1 MKPNRLSMKKHTLRF
16 AVILSALV
24 LAGCAST
31 QSTTSSTSAS
41 SASSTVSTV
50 STSEESGAD
59 ETDST
64 GGAMNGTIG
73 SVIEANLSFKNKDFY
88 IDYSTED
95 TVKID
100 LSAPKEA
107 DGVKV
112 SGSTVT
118 ITEAGTYVL
127 SGTLTDGQI
136 IIDVGDEDD
145 VRLVLENAS
154 ITCTTTAPIYAK
166 NADKVIISLPE
177 NTESTVTDTVTG
189 TDGNDALTAAI
200 FAKCDLSVN
209 GTGTLNVNANANDG
223 ITSEDKLKIT
233 GGVLNITSA
242 DDGLVGKDAVLI
254 KDGTVH
260 ITASGNG
267 IKSTKS
273 EADQGYVYIGGGTAN
288 ITAEQDGIQAETS
301 VLISAGEVNVTA
313 GGGAN
318 GEQKTGNAMFGG
330 AQSTTTDETLST
342 KGIKAEAALDITGG
356 TVTVDSADDSLHSND
371 SMTVSGG
378 GITVKS
384 GDDGLHADNTLT
396 IEDGTIVVEESCEG
410 LEAIDLTINGGTIDV
425 TASDDGLNAAGSSV
439 DGGFGTAGADT
450 LTVNGGTLTVNASG
464 DGLDS
469 NGALT
474 INGGTVYV
482 SGPTGDGNGT
492 FDCDGV
498 FTINGGVVLGT
509 GSSGM
514 LKTPTTDSK
523 QNTISVSCTGSAGD
537 TVEVKGADGNTL
549 VSAVAPKSFT
559 NVTFSTLDITEGETY
574 TVYVNGTEAA
584 SETCSGVVS
593 GATGMGSFGGGP
605 GNMGGRAPNGGMGG
619 QMPNGNSDGTTPPE
633 MPSGDSG
640 ITPPNG
646 NGGTPP
652 QMPGNTSD
660 T

>member
-1 MKPNRLSMKKHTLRF
+1 MKPNRLSTKKHTLRF
-16 AVILSALV
+16 AVILSALI

-127 SGTLTDGQI
+127 SGTLTDGQV
-136 IIDVGDEDD
+136 IIDAGDEDD

-189 TDGNDALTAAI
+189 TD
-200 FAKCDLSVN
+200 
-209 GTGTLNVNANANDG
+209 ANANDG
-223 ITSEDKLKIT
+223 IMSEDKLKIT
-233 GGVLNITSA
+233 GGVLNNTSA

-559 NVTFSTLDITEGETY
+559 NVTFSTPDITEGETY
-574 TVYVNGTEAA
+574 TAYVNGTEAA

-605 GNMGGRAPNGGMGG
+605 GNMGGQAPNGGMGG

>member
-1 MKPNRLSMKKHTLRF
+1 MKPNRLSMKKHTLCF
-16 AVILSALV
+16 AVILSALI

-136 IIDVGDEDD
+136 IIDAGDEDD

-177 NTESTVTDTVTG
+177 NTESTVTDTVIG

-200 FAKCDLSVN
+200 FAKCDFSVN

-233 GGVLNITSA
+233 GGILNITSA
-242 DDGLVGKDAVLI
+242 DDGLVGKGAVRI

-267 IKSTKS
+267 IKSTNPRPIKAMS
-273 EADQGYVYIGGGTAN
+273 
-288 ITAEQDGIQAETS
+288 
-301 VLISAGEVNVTA
+301 ISAG
-313 GGGAN
+313 
-318 GEQKTGNAMFGG
+318 
-330 AQSTTTDETLST
+330 
-342 KGIKAEAALDITGG
+342 AL
-356 TVTVDSADDSLHSND
+356 
-371 SMTVSGG
+371 
-378 GITVKS
+378 
-384 GDDGLHADNTLT
+384 
-396 IEDGTIVVEESCEG
+396 
-410 LEAIDLTINGGTIDV
+410 
-425 TASDDGLNAAGSSV
+425 
-439 DGGFGTAGADT
+439 
-450 LTVNGGTLTVNASG
+450 
-464 DGLDS
+464 
-469 NGALT
+469 
-474 INGGTVYV
+474 
-482 SGPTGDGNGT
+482 
-492 FDCDGV
+492 
-498 FTINGGVVLGT
+498 
-509 GSSGM
+509 
-514 LKTPTTDSK
+514 
-523 QNTISVSCTGSAGD
+523 
-537 TVEVKGADGNTL
+537 
-549 VSAVAPKSFT
+549 
-559 NVTFSTLDITEGETY
+559 
-574 TVYVNGTEAA
+574 
-584 SETCSGVVS
+584 
-593 GATGMGSFGGGP
+593 
-605 GNMGGRAPNGGMGG
+605 
-619 QMPNGNSDGTTPPE
+619 
-633 MPSGDSG
+633 
-640 ITPPNG
+640 
-646 NGGTPP
+646 
-652 QMPGNTSD
+652 
-660 T
+660 

>member
-16 AVILSALV
+16 AVILSALI

-41 SASSTVSTV
+41 SASSTVST
-50 STSEESGAD
+50 EESGAD

-127 SGTLTDGQI
+127 SGTLTDGQV
-136 IIDVGDEDD
+136 IIDAGDEDD

-233 GGVLNITSA
+233 GGILNITSA
-242 DDGLVGKDAVLI
+242 DDGLVGKGAVRI

-273 EADQGYVYIGGGTAN
+273 EADKGYVYIGGGTVN

-356 TVTVDSADDSLHSND
+356 TVTVDSADD
-371 SMTVSGG
+371 
-378 GITVKS
+378 
-384 GDDGLHADNTLT
+384 GLHADNTLT

-425 TASDDGLNAAGSSV
+425 TASDDGLNATGSAV

-559 NVTFSTLDITEGETY
+559 NVTFSTPDITEGETY

-584 SETCSGVVS
+584 SETCSGVVR

-605 GNMGGRAPNGGMGG
+605 GNCVK
-619 QMPNGNSDGTTPPE
+619 
-633 MPSGDSG
+633 
-640 ITPPNG
+640 I
-646 NGGTPP
+646 
-652 QMPGNTSD
+652 
-660 T
+660 

>member
-1 MKPNRLSMKKHTLRF
+1 MKPNRLSTKKHTLRF
-16 AVILSALV
+16 AVILSALI

-112 SGSTVT
+112 SGSMVT

-136 IIDVGDEDD
+136 IIDAGDEDD

-189 TDGNDALTAAI
+189 TDGNDELTAAI

-273 EADQGYVYIGGGTAN
+273 EADKGYVYIGGGTVN

-313 GGGAN
+313 GGAN

-356 TVTVDSADDSLHSND
+356 TVTVDSADDSLHSSD

-514 LKTPTTDSK
+514 LKTPTADSK

-559 NVTFSTLDITEGETY
+559 NVTFSTPDITEGETY
-574 TVYVNGTEAA
+574 TVYVNGTETA

-605 GNMGGRAPNGGMGG
+605 GNMGGRTPNGGMGG
-619 QMPNGNSDGTTPPE
+619 QM
-633 MPSGDSG
+633 
-640 ITPPNG
+640 PNG

>member
-1 MKPNRLSMKKHTLRF
+1 MKPNCLSTKKHTLRF

-24 LAGCAST
+24 LTGCAST

-136 IIDVGDEDD
+136 IIDAGDEDD

-273 EADQGYVYIGGGTAN
+273 EADKGYVYIGGGTVN

-301 VLISAGEVNVTA
+301 VLISAGEVKVTT
-313 GGGAN
+313 GGGSAN

-330 AQSTTTDETLST
+330 AQSTTTDETLSA

-371 SMTVSGG
+371 SMTVSGA

-474 INGGTVYV
+474 INSGTVYV

-514 LKTPTTDSK
+514 LKNPTTDSK

-549 VSAVAPKSFT
+549 VSAVAPKNFT
-559 NVTFSTLDITEGETY
+559 NVMFSTPDITEGETY

-605 GNMGGRAPNGGMGG
+605 GNMGGQAPNDGMGG
-619 QMPNGNSDGTTPPE
+619 QM
-633 MPSGDSG
+633 
-640 ITPPNG
+640 PNG

>member
-1 MKPNRLSMKKHTLRF
+1 MKPNRLSTKKHTLRF
-16 AVILSALV
+16 AVILSALI

-31 QSTTSSTSAS
+31 QSTTSSTSVS
-41 SASSTVSTV
+41 SASSTVSTA

-118 ITEAGTYVL
+118 ITEAGMYVL
-127 SGTLTDGQI
+127 SGTLTDGQV
-136 IIDVGDEDD
+136 IIDAGDEDD

-177 NTESTVTDTVTG
+177 NTESTVTDTITG
-189 TDGNDALTAAI
+189 TDGDDELTAAV

-209 GTGTLNVNANANDG
+209 GTGVLNVNSNANDG

-242 DDGLVGKDAVLI
+242 DDGLIGKDAVLI

-273 EADQGYVYIGGGTAN
+273 EADKGYVYIGGGTVN
-288 ITAEQDGIQAETS
+288 ITAEQDGIQAETG

-313 GGGAN
+313 GGGSAN

-330 AQSTTTDETLST
+330 AQNTTADETLST
-342 KGIKAEAALDITGG
+342 KGIKAEAALDIT
-356 TVTVDSADDSLHSND
+356 
-371 SMTVSGG
+371 
-378 GITVKS
+378 
-384 GDDGLHADNTLT
+384 
-396 IEDGTIVVEESCEG
+396 
-410 LEAIDLTINGGTIDV
+410 
-425 TASDDGLNAAGSSV
+425 
-439 DGGFGTAGADT
+439 
-450 LTVNGGTLTVNASG
+450 GGTLTVNASG

-549 VSAVAPKSFT
+549 VSAVAPKNFT
-559 NVTFSTLDITEGETY
+559 NVTFSTPDITEGETY

-584 SETCSGVVS
+584 NETCSGVVS

-605 GNMGGRAPNGGMGG
+605 GNMGGQAPNGGMGG

-640 ITPPNG
+640 MTPPNG

>member
-1 MKPNRLSMKKHTLRF
+1 MKPNRLSTKRHTLRF

-24 LAGCAST
+24 LTGCAST

-100 LSAPKEA
+100 LSVPKEA

-127 SGTLTDGQI
+127 SGTLTDGQV
-136 IIDVGDEDD
+136 IIDAGDEDD

-177 NTESTVTDTVTG
+177 NTESSVTDTVTG
-189 TDGNDALTAAI
+189 TDGNDELTAAI

-260 ITASGNG
+260 ITASGTG

-273 EADQGYVYIGGGTAN
+273 EADKGYVYIGGGTVN

-342 KGIKAEAALDITGG
+342 
-356 TVTVDSADDSLHSND
+356 
-371 SMTVSGG
+371 
-378 GITVKS
+378 
-384 GDDGLHADNTLT
+384 
-396 IEDGTIVVEESCEG
+396 
-410 LEAIDLTINGGTIDV
+410 
-425 TASDDGLNAAGSSV
+425 
-439 DGGFGTAGADT
+439 
-450 LTVNGGTLTVNASG
+450 
-464 DGLDS
+464 
-469 NGALT
+469 
-474 INGGTVYV
+474 
-482 SGPTGDGNGT
+482 
-492 FDCDGV
+492 
-498 FTINGGVVLGT
+498 
-509 GSSGM
+509 
-514 LKTPTTDSK
+514 
-523 QNTISVSCTGSAGD
+523 
-537 TVEVKGADGNTL
+537 
-549 VSAVAPKSFT
+549 
-559 NVTFSTLDITEGETY
+559 
-574 TVYVNGTEAA
+574 
-584 SETCSGVVS
+584 
-593 GATGMGSFGGGP
+593 
-605 GNMGGRAPNGGMGG
+605 
-619 QMPNGNSDGTTPPE
+619 
-633 MPSGDSG
+633 
-640 ITPPNG
+640 
-646 NGGTPP
+646 
-652 QMPGNTSD
+652 
-660 T
+660 

>member
-1 MKPNRLSMKKHTLRF
+1 MKPNCLSTKKHTTLRF
-16 AVILSALV
+16 AVILSALI

-41 SASSTVSTV
+41 SASSTVST
-50 STSEESGAD
+50 EESGAD

-88 IDYSTED
+88 IDYGTED

-260 ITASGNG
+260 ITASGIG

-273 EADQGYVYIGGGTAN
+273 EADKGYVYIGGGTVN

-384 GDDGLHADNTLT
+384 GDDGL
-396 IEDGTIVVEESCEG
+396 
-410 LEAIDLTINGGTIDV
+410 
-425 TASDDGLNAAGSSV
+425 NAAGSSV

-514 LKTPTTDSK
+514 LKTPTTDSE

-549 VSAVAPKSFT
+549 VSAVAPKNFT
-559 NVTFSTLDITEGETY
+559 NVMFSTPDITEGETY

-605 GNMGGRAPNGGMGG
+605 GNMGGQAPNGGMGG
-619 QMPNGNSDGTTPPE
+619 QM
-633 MPSGDSG
+633 
-640 ITPPNG
+640 PNG

>member
-1 MKPNRLSMKKHTLRF
+1 M
-16 AVILSALV
+16 
-24 LAGCAST
+24 
-31 QSTTSSTSAS
+31 
-41 SASSTVSTV
+41 
-50 STSEESGAD
+50 
-59 ETDST
+59 
-64 GGAMNGTIG
+64 
-73 SVIEANLSFKNKDFY
+73 
-88 IDYSTED
+88 
-95 TVKID
+95 
-100 LSAPKEA
+100 
-107 DGVKV
+107 
-112 SGSTVT
+112 
-118 ITEAGTYVL
+118 
-127 SGTLTDGQI
+127 
-136 IIDVGDEDD
+136 
-145 VRLVLENAS
+145 
-154 ITCTTTAPIYAK
+154 
-166 NADKVIISLPE
+166 
-177 NTESTVTDTVTG
+177 
-189 TDGNDALTAAI
+189 
-200 FAKCDLSVN
+200 
-209 GTGTLNVNANANDG
+209 
-223 ITSEDKLKIT
+223 
-233 GGVLNITSA
+233 
-242 DDGLVGKDAVLI
+242 
-254 KDGTVH
+254 
-260 ITASGNG
+260 
-267 IKSTKS
+267 
-273 EADQGYVYIGGGTAN
+273 N

-313 GGGAN
+313 GGGTN

-356 TVTVDSADDSLHSND
+356 TVTIDSADDSLHSND

-384 GDDGLHADNTLT
+384 SDDGLHADNTLT

-425 TASDDGLNAAGSSV
+425 TASDDGLNAAGSAV

-482 SGPTGDGNGT
+482 SGPIGDGNGT

-549 VSAVAPKSFT
+549 VSAVAPKNFT
-559 NVTFSTLDITEGETY
+559 NVMFSTPDITEGETY

-605 GNMGGRAPNGGMGG
+605 GNMGGQAPNDGMGG
-619 QMPNGNSDGTTPPE
+619 QM
-633 MPSGDSG
+633 
-640 ITPPNG
+640 PNG

>member
-1 MKPNRLSMKKHTLRF
+1 MKPNRLSTKKHTLRF
-16 AVILSALV
+16 AVILSALI

-31 QSTTSSTSAS
+31 QSTTSSTSVS
-41 SASSTVSTV
+41 SASSTVSTA

-118 ITEAGTYVL
+118 ITEAGMYVL
-127 SGTLTDGQI
+127 SGTLTDGQV
-136 IIDVGDEDD
+136 IIDAGDEDD

-177 NTESTVTDTVTG
+177 NTESTVTDTITG
-189 TDGNDALTAAI
+189 TDGDDELTAAV

-209 GTGTLNVNANANDG
+209 GTGVLNVNSNANDG

-242 DDGLVGKDAVLI
+242 DDGLIGKDAVLI

-273 EADQGYVYIGGGTAN
+273 EADKGYVYIGGGTVN
-288 ITAEQDGIQAETS
+288 ITAEQDGIQAETG

-313 GGGAN
+313 GGGSAN

-330 AQSTTTDETLST
+330 AQNTTADETLST

-356 TVTVDSADDSLHSND
+356 TVTVDGKELSAMRDEELTIFRRRKIGFVFQNYNLVPVLNVYENIVLPIQLDGNAPDKAYVERIIETLGLEAKLQNLPNNL
-371 SMTVSGG
+371 SGG
-378 GITVKS
+378 QQQRVAIARALAAKPAIILADEPTGNLDSATSLDVMGLLKVTAQKFSQTIVMITHNEE
-384 GDDGLHADNTLT
+384 LAQMADRIIR
-396 IEDGTIVVEESCEG
+396 IEDGRIVVRG
-410 LEAIDLTINGGTIDV
+410 
-425 TASDDGLNAAGSSV
+425 
-439 DGGFGTAGADT
+439 
-450 LTVNGGTLTVNASG
+450 
-464 DGLDS
+464 
-469 NGALT
+469 
-474 INGGTVYV
+474 
-482 SGPTGDGNGT
+482 
-492 FDCDGV
+492 
-498 FTINGGVVLGT
+498 
-509 GSSGM
+509 
-514 LKTPTTDSK
+514 
-523 QNTISVSCTGSAGD
+523 
-537 TVEVKGADGNTL
+537 
-549 VSAVAPKSFT
+549 
-559 NVTFSTLDITEGETY
+559 
-574 TVYVNGTEAA
+574 
-584 SETCSGVVS
+584 
-593 GATGMGSFGGGP
+593 
-605 GNMGGRAPNGGMGG
+605 
-619 QMPNGNSDGTTPPE
+619 
-633 MPSGDSG
+633 
-640 ITPPNG
+640 
-646 NGGTPP
+646 
-652 QMPGNTSD
+652 
-660 T
+660 